1 MRSTTTTIYALSS
14 GTLPAGVAVLRISG
28 PHVPAIIP
36 ELTGRPLLEPRRAVL
51 CTVRDETGAPIDDAL
66 CIHFPAPASFTGED
80 VLEVQ
85 LHGSRAVTAALFRRL
100 AMFDGLEPAEA
111 GAFTM
116 RAFLNG
122 RIDLTAAE
130 ALSDLIV
137 AETDAQRRLALS
149 NADGAQRRLY
159 EGWRGELLSIWARI
173 EADLDFSDQDDVPPE
188 FGSLVREQLASLEA
202 RISIHLDGYRISEMV
217 NEGFHVVVAGAPNTG
232 KSSFFNYLAKRDVA
246 IVTEIPGTTRDLIEV
261 RLDLD
266 GKLLRI
272 TDTAG
277 LRATSDPVE
286 QIGVERARKA
296 TRAADL
302 VIVLDDGVQ
311 PVPDIVAE
319 QVMIVQSKADIRPHL
334 PASPA
339 ISTKTGS
346 GVDDLLEKI
355 SAILDSRTR
364 IYDTV
369 PSRQRHV
376 VHLERC
382 LEALARA
389 RQAPAFELAAEELR
403 VAADSLGRLTG
414 AIDVEDL
421 LGDIFSRFCIG
432 K

>member
-1 MRSTTTTIYALSS
+1 MSSTTTIYALSS
-14 GTLPAGVAVLRISG
+14 GALPAGVAVLRISG

-36 ELTGRPLLEPRRAVL
+36 QLTGRPSLEPRRALL
-51 CTVRDETGAPIDDAL
+51 CTIRDETGEPIDDAL

-80 VLEVQ
+80 VLEIQ

-100 AMFDGLEPAEA
+100 AMFNGLEPAEA

-137 AETDAQRRLALS
+137 AETESQRRLALS

-159 EGWRGELLSIWARI
+159 EGWRAELLSIWARI
-173 EADLDFSDQDDVPPE
+173 EADLDFSDQDDVPSE
-188 FGSLVREQLASLEA
+188 FGSTMREQIASLESEI
-202 RISIHLDGYRISEMV
+202 RIHLDGYKLAELV
-217 NEGFHVVVAGAPNTG
+217 NDGFHLVVAGAPNTG
-232 KSSFFNYLAKRDVA
+232 KSSLINYLAKRDVA
-246 IVTEIPGTTRDLIEV
+246 IVTEIPGTTRDLIEI
-261 RLDLD
+261 RLDLG

-277 LRATSDPVE
+277 LRDTSDPVE
-286 QIGVERARKA
+286 HIGVDRARNA
-296 TRAADL
+296 TRVADL
-302 VIVLDDGVQ
+302 VIVLDDGAQ
-311 PVPDIVAE
+311 PVPDIEAE
-319 QVMIVQSKADIRPHL
+319 HVMIVQSKVDIRAHM
-334 PASPA
+334 SDGPA

-346 GVDDLLEKI
+346 GIDHLLETI
-355 SAILDSRTR
+355 AAILDSRTR
-364 IYDTV
+364 IHDTV

-376 VHLERC
+376 AHLEQS
-382 LEALARA
+382 LGSLSRA
-389 RQAPAFELAAEELR
+389 RQALAFELAAEELR

>member
-1 MRSTTTTIYALSS
+1 MRSTTTIYALSS
-14 GTLPAGVAVLRISG
+14 GALPAGVAVLRISG

-36 ELTGRPLLEPRRAVL
+36 ELTGRPLLQSRRAVL
-51 CTVRDETGAPIDDAL
+51 CTIRDETGAPIDDAL

-80 VLEVQ
+80 VLEIQ
-85 LHGSRAVTAALFRRL
+85 LHGSRAVNAALFRRL

-159 EGWRGELLSIWARI
+159 EGWRAELVSIWARI

-188 FGSLVREQLASLEA
+188 FGVVVREQIAGLES
-202 RISIHLDGYRISEMV
+202 RIRIHLDGYRIAEMV
-217 NEGFHVVVAGAPNTG
+217 NDGFHLVVAGAPNTG
-232 KSSFFNYLAKRDVA
+232 KSSLINYLAKRDVA
-246 IVTEIPGTTRDLIEV
+246 IVTEIPGTTRDLIDV
-261 RLDLD
+261 RLDLG

-277 LRATSDPVE
+277 LRDTSDPVE
-286 QIGVERARKA
+286 RIGVERARTA
-296 TRAADL
+296 SRAADL
-302 VIVLDDGVQ
+302 VVILDDGVQ
-311 PVPDIVAE
+311 PAPEVTADA
-319 QVMIVQSKADIRPHL
+319 VMVVQSKADLRTNIPDTL
-334 PASPA
+334 A
-339 ISTKTGS
+339 ISTRTGF
-346 GVDDLLEKI
+346 GIDRLLEKI
-355 SAILDSRTR
+355 AAILDSRTR
-364 IYDTV
+364 IHDTV

-376 VHLERC
+376 AHLERC
-382 LEALARA
+382 LESLERA
-389 RQAPAFELAAEELR
+389 RDTSAFELAAEELR